1 VAAVVKRHGK
11 SREVKIFG
19 TADTD
24 EDVSKLYVD
33 AQHWLQ
39 TNGNQLPIDFEDERG
54 REREETMRVVGNM
67 DAVLLNGT
75 QLLLSHVYDRIGFNQ
90 IPNEILRHLVIARV
104 SQPRS
109 KLATVAY
116 LKYTDG

>member
-54 REREETMRVVGNM
+54 REREETMRVV
-67 DAVLLNGT
+67 
-75 QLLLSHVYDRIGFNQ
+75 
-90 IPNEILRHLVIARV
+90 
-104 SQPRS
+104 
-109 KLATVAY
+109 ATWMPCC
-116 LKYTDG
+116 